1 MEAKEKQFEK
11 RMFLIMGITCV
22 LAVAIIFLL
31 PNGSGLT
38 AMEKIKESII
48 VVLVLIMVIISNA
61 LGTVVIV
68 LRKNK

>member
-1 MEAKEKQFEK
+1 MEEKQFEK
-11 RMFLIMGITCV
+11 RMLLIMGITCV
-22 LAVAIIFLL
+22 LAVAIMFLL

-48 VVLVLIMVIISNA
+48 VVLVLIMMIISNA
-61 LGTVVIV
+61 LGTVAIV

>member
-22 LAVAIIFLL
+22 LAVAIIFIL

-38 AMEKIKESII
+38 AMEKIKERYYCC
-48 VVLVLIMVIISNA
+48 A
-61 LGTVVIV
+61 G
-68 LRKNK
+68 